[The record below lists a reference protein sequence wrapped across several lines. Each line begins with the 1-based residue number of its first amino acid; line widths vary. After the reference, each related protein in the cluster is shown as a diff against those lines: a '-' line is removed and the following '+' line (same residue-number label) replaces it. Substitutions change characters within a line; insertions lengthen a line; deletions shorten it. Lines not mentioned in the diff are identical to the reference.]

1 MAEHI
6 LTPPDELQ
14 IWLRS
19 ELARIDQ
26 LRADADRKRQEFELA
41 PKLYRLEYWKT
52 LIAAMAAVAL
62 LTGVLGYK
70 IGAVPPAPI
79 IIQLPATR

>member
-1 MAEHI
+1 MAEHT

-14 IWLRS
+14 IWLRA
-19 ELARIDQ
+19 ELARSDQ

-41 PKLYRLEYWKT
+41 PKLYRLEYWRT
-52 LIAAMAAVAL
+52 VIAAIAAFAL
-62 LTGVLGYK
+62 LSGVLGYK
-70 IGAVPPAPI
+70 IGSTPTPI